1 MVAVRIHQHVIECP
15 SVCLPLRDHRIHMRN
30 ALNVNAR
37 GTTKRSSTRA
47 EVDSNSSSTMP
58 TAYRTKETSQLN
70 AAPCKGEVQPP
81 KMK

>member
-1 MVAVRIHQHVIECP
+1 
-15 SVCLPLRDHRIHMRN
+15 MRK

-58 TAYRTKETSQLN
+58 TAYRTKEISQLN
-70 AAPCKGEVQPP
+70 AAPYKREAQPP